1 MKQEAGLKNLNLE
14 ELFQKIKEV
23 TELEDIGYH
32 RIEDGRLKPVYKTQ
46 TDVLGME
53 RWKTVHSQNPV
64 YIKDTLILQ
73 EVIKKK
79 HPVYIYDTNND
90 SRSAGAFFLFGV
102 DSILIIPVV
111 RQDDVKAI
119 ICVVSIGKLHDFS
132 PEEIDAC
139 SRLAE
144 KYLKNSY

>member
-1 MKQEAGLKNLNLE
+1 MEQEAGLKNLNLE
-14 ELFQKIKEV
+14 ELFRKINEV

-32 RIEDGRLKPVYKTQ
+32 RIEDGRLKPIYKTQ
-46 TDVLGME
+46 TDALGME

-64 YIKDTLILQ
+64 YIKDTFILQ

-79 HPVYIYDTNND
+79 QPVYIYDTNND

-111 RQDDVKAI
+111 RENDVKAI
-119 ICVVSIGKLHDFS
+119 ICIVSIGKLHNFTED
-132 PEEIDAC
+132 ETDAC
-139 SRLAE
+139 TRLAE
-144 KYLKNSY
+144 EYIKNSY

>member
-1 MKQEAGLKNLNLE
+1 MEQEAGLKNLNLE
-14 ELFQKIKEV
+14 ELFRKINEV

-32 RIEDGRLKPVYKTQ
+32 RIEDGRLKPIYKTQ

-64 YIKDTLILQ
+64 YIKDTFILQ

-79 HPVYIYDTNND
+79 QPVYIYDTNND

-111 RQDDVKAI
+111 RENDVKAI
-119 ICVVSIGKLHDFS
+119 ICIVSIGKLHNFTAD
-132 PEEIDAC
+132 ETDAC
-139 SRLAE
+139 TRLAE
-144 KYLKNSY
+144 EYLKNSY